1 MPLLFYVD
9 VGIWPHTL
17 AQQLKNH
24 SKKLERIS
32 PTSDPIFL
40 LAQAV
45 LQFRRV
51 EETPR
56 DDDEKN
62 PACEEVHFA
71 SNSSGLLPL
80 HFFPIFFLSLKKSF
94 NIAV

>member
-1 MPLLFYVD
+1 M
-9 VGIWPHTL
+9 GIWPHTHT
-17 AQQLKNH
+17 QQLKNH

-80 HFFPIFFLSLKKSF
+80 HFFPIRFFVF
-94 NIAV
+94 

>member
-1 MPLLFYVD
+1 MLMWEF
-9 VGIWPHTL
+9 GHTHS
-17 AQQLKNH
+17 QQLKNH

-71 SNSSGLLPL
+71 SNSSGLCITSA
-80 HFFPIFFLSLKKSF
+80 FFPDIFFVLKKSF